1 MLALYAPNLQFA
13 WAMEASDGG
22 PSATS
27 IVARSRPEYRI
38 SPGSSITW
46 FSGLLISASGLLL
59 IGITSLQWAELQPPG
74 STLGPPSYVQALTLR
89 ITEGIYTCIFGVVL
103 SVGGFI
109 LSKRDAPEEDA
120 GRWLLSQRW
129 RSLLPYVA
137 VALILIASL
146 ISALPAPQRTVEF
159 GSSDFHLRS
168 VPGDGPYENYFISR
182 PFAAFEGEAVYPGL
196 SITWTDN
203 RTGAIVE
210 QQNGATTWVTAPS
223 AFPAPTQFGTG
234 NLAPADGSYVAWV
247 RYYLCETPATP
258 PCSNYT
264 ASVTG
269 SLVIAT
275 QMAYVRVQLA
285 LGAAG
290 SVLIAVAL
298 VQSGGGNRRITS

>member
-1 MLALYAPNLQFA
+1 MPPISHFDARRSTSRFGSFVRFGCGINPWGMLALYAPNLQFA

-38 SPGSSITW
+38 PPGSSITW

-159 GSSDFHLRS
+159 GR
-168 VPGDGPYENYFISR
+168 PIFISGASQGTVPTRTTSSRVLSR
-182 PFAAFEGEAVYPGL
+182 PLRARLSTLDSQSPG
-196 SITWTDN
+196 
-203 RTGAIVE
+203 
-210 QQNGATTWVTAPS
+210 
-223 AFPAPTQFGTG
+223 
-234 NLAPADGSYVAWV
+234 
-247 RYYLCETPATP
+247 
-258 PCSNYT
+258 
-264 ASVTG
+264 
-269 SLVIAT
+269 
-275 QMAYVRVQLA
+275 
-285 LGAAG
+285 
-290 SVLIAVAL
+290 
-298 VQSGGGNRRITS
+298 RITGPAR